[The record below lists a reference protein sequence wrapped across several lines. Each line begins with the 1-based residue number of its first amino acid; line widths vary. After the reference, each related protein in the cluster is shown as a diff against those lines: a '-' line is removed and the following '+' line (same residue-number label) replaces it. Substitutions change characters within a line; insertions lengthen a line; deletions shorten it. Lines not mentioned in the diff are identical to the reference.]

1 MLIKKTRIPFSHVLT
16 IGLLPSFLKKIVY
29 RMKGYRIGGGVKLGF
44 GCVVIG
50 DDVEI
55 GKGTSIGFATVIRG
69 KKIKID
75 RHVTIGSLSFIDT
88 ERIELGDDCRI
99 REQVYVG
106 GLSEPGSMLKL
117 GKRCCIMQMSNLNP
131 AKPIILD
138 DDSGIGGHCLLF
150 THASWLSQLDG
161 FPVKFAPITIGKNVW
176 IPWRVF
182 ITAGVTIGDNVL
194 IGPNTVISQDIPSN
208 SLAAGTP
215 LKITSHVFKPV
226 NESSRKKILNEIF
239 DNFVA
244 HLNYHQF
251 KSERKNFDEGVEFVF
266 DDVAPHQLI
275 YLTNHKEVLSS
286 CKDSVLVLDYDHGAT
301 TDFLKEKFPMVISLT
316 KKERVGT
323 SETGEEF
330 VRYLSRHGIRFNRI
344 D

>member
-1 MLIKKTRIPFSHVLT
+1 
-16 IGLLPSFLKKIVY
+16 
-29 RMKGYRIGGGVKLGF
+29 MKGYKIAGGVKFGF
-44 GCVVIG
+44 GSVVIG
-50 DDVEI
+50 KDVEI
-55 GKGTSIGFATVIRG
+55 GKGSSIGFLTVIRG
-69 KKIKID
+69 RHIKID
-75 RHVTIGSLSFIDT
+75 RFVSIGSLTFMDT

-131 AKPIILD
+131 AKPIIMG

-150 THASWLSQLDG
+150 THASWLSQLEG

-182 ITAGVTIGDNVL
+182 ITAGVNIGDNVL
-194 IGPNTVISQDIPSN
+194 VGPNTVISKDIPSN
-208 SLAAGTP
+208 SIAAGTP
-215 LKITSHVFKPV
+215 LKISSNVFNKPV
-226 NESSRKKILNEIF
+226 NENSRKKILNEIF
-239 DNFVA
+239 DKFVA
-244 HLNYHQF
+244 HLEHHRF
-251 KSERKNFDEGVEFVF
+251 TTEKNIVEGGMEFVF
-266 DDVAPHQLI
+266 NDGSKHQLT
-275 YLTNHKEVLSS
+275 YLSS
-286 CKDSVLVLDYDHGAT
+286 KTKATSRCNDAILVLDYDHEDTANFRHHG
-301 TDFLKEKFPMVISLT
+301 FSMIISLT

-323 SETGEEF
+323 SDTGEEF